1 MEEVNSKAMPIS
13 CEQLRFQDQG
23 SSEKLGSGHGVGFW
37 ERQPRR
43 RSAHEG
49 GRVER
54 WRGHKGH
61 GVPQPTA
68 LLAQHRLR
76 RRDHFKTPPCPGQQ
90 LRTVGP
96 GSSPRA
102 SRGCVTRGKGIGP
115 QRSPLGQPENQ
126 AAAPLRRP
134 SAASGRRSG
143 GAGDEILKT
152 WRGKAML
159 APGITGR
166 PPERPGREGSQ
177 SRGGRRF
184 SAPPTLRHLR
194 ASQ

>member
-1 MEEVNSKAMPIS
+1 MRSGDLEEVNSKAMSIS
-13 CEQLRFQDQG
+13 CEQLRFQFQG
-23 SSEKLGSGHGVGFW
+23 SSEKLGFGHGVGSW

-61 GVPQPTA
+61 VVPQPTA

-96 GSSPRA
+96 GPSPRA
-102 SRGCVTRGKGIGP
+102 SRGCVTRGNGDRPTAIATWSAGKPG
-115 QRSPLGQPENQ
+115 GQP
-126 AAAPLRRP
+126 RFGGHRP
-134 SAASGRRSG
+134 RLAVGVAGRVTRS
-143 GAGDEILKT
+143 
-152 WRGKAML
+152 
-159 APGITGR
+159 
-166 PPERPGREGSQ
+166 
-177 SRGGRRF
+177 
-184 SAPPTLRHLR
+184 
-194 ASQ
+194 